1 MRIHIKGSILVSMA
15 ALGVFAVV
23 GISQSSTVSAKSRVR
38 VTSNVKLRGTVASR
52 NVTFTGKAA
61 LWTKASALKGAKK
74 VATTITLRDLAKST
88 RSSKNVRAYRVAR
101 TNRGKVYYKVVTFDG
116 KDRGWI
122 YGGKSRST
130 FAGGVKSY
138 LTFQQNSLTDDMSN
152 GTFQFANPGT
162 ANNNQTVTYKQPAWT
177 QYKVGRQVTDSRPY
191 ANVSYQ
197 IDQAGMRTREGDQWV
212 HISATNNGNSGA
224 DGWIL
229 YSGLKKTT
237 NINSP
242 IADNAIRI
250 KLVDSATG
258 SSLTSVD
265 FTKTGVSKGA
275 TVGSNVNGTWKLDS
289 NDSSSIQ
296 SQIASALSPLGYPG
310 FTLTQGQIAA
320 IAQGTFGSSV
330 TISVVKPTINK
341 AVRIVL
347 TDPSGNVINYVDY
360 TNANAA
366 NGQTVGTL
374 NGSTW
379 ELAATDTAAI
389 QTKLVDALK
398 GTGYELSANNTL
410 TTDQQALIAQT
421 TFGSQVTIK
430 TVASNPVKDNEVQ
443 LSFVGT
449 DGKAVGSLK
458 LTKGT
463 DDKTVLDTIKAVS
476 VTDPTSADTGT
487 VQKAYA
493 ALLTKAGIKGY
504 TTDGLSKDQLAANL
518 AAIKAA
524 AYGKDVKLVVA
535 KIPVK
540 ALVSNVLFFDKG
552 DTSDLTGGLQYFEDA
567 NGKRD
572 SFANFSKA
580 LAGDSN
586 INGYAGNVV
595 TVDSFNKAVPAQGL
609 KTIYYAAKNDGG
621 WPISRFPG
629 THLAAGDYGTNGSL
643 FNPDKITSGQTI
655 YVYKLTFTAKAD
667 NPDTSI
673 GNRLDTNN
681 PLFNKDGNATIKD
694 SGSQIVMKYDQA
706 VQNGKKIKLTDTNMK
721 AKSLAELFGK

>member
-1 MRIHIKGSILVSMA
+1 MKIYIKGSILVSMA
-15 ALGVFAVV
+15 ALGVFAAV

-38 VTSNVKLRGTVASR
+38 VTSNVKLKGTGASR

-61 LWTKASALKGAKK
+61 LWTKASALKGAKR

-122 YGGKSRST
+122 YGGKSRSS

-197 IDQAGMRTREGDQWV
+197 IDQTGMRTREGDQWV

-265 FTKTGVSKGA
+265 FTKTGVTKGA
-275 TVGSNVNGTWKLDS
+275 TIGANVNGTWKLDS

-360 TNANAA
+360 TTANAA
-366 NGQTVGTL
+366 NGQPVGVQD
-374 NGSTW
+374 GSTW
-379 ELAATDTAAI
+379 KLAATDTAAI
-389 QTKLVDALK
+389 QAKLVDALK
-398 GTGYELSANNTL
+398 GTGFALSANNTL
-410 TTDQQALIAQT
+410 TTDQQAQIAQT
-421 TFGSQVTIK
+421 TFGNQVSIK
-430 TVASNPVKDNEVQ
+430 TVAVNPIKDNEVQ
-443 LSFVGT
+443 LSFV
-449 DGKAVGSLK
+449 DQAGKAVGSTT

-463 DDKTVLDTIKAVS
+463 NDKTALDTIKTVS
-476 VTDPTSADTGT
+476 VADPTSPDAATLK
-487 VQKAYA
+487 KAYA
-493 ALLTKAGIKGY
+493 ALLAKAGIKGY

-524 AYGKDVKLVVA
+524 AYGQDVKLVVA
-535 KIPVK
+535 KLPAK
-540 ALVSNVLFFDKG
+540 ALVSSALFFDKS
-552 DTSDLTGGLQYFEDA
+552 DTKDVTQDLAYFENA

-572 SFANFSKA
+572 SDANFSKA
-580 LAGDSN
+580 LAGDAN
-586 INGYAGNVV
+586 INGYAGDVV
-595 TVDSFNKAVPAQGL
+595 TVANLNAAVKDQGL
-609 KTIYYAAKNDGG
+609 NTIYYAAKNDGFLWG
-621 WPISRFPG
+621 AG
-629 THLAAGDYGTNGSL
+629 THLAASDYSGTNGTL
-643 FNPDKITSGQTI
+643 FADGMSGKTI
-655 YVYKLTFTAKAD
+655 YVFKLTFTAKPD

-673 GNRLDTNN
+673 GNRLDSNK
-681 PLFNKDGNATIKD
+681 PLFDKQGNATIGD
-694 SGSQIVMKYDQA
+694 TGNQVVLKYDEVKA
-706 VQNGKKIKLTDTNMK
+706 GKQITLDSNNMK
-721 AKSLAELFGK
+721 AKTLAELFGE

>member
-1 MRIHIKGSILVSMA
+1 M
-15 ALGVFAVV
+15 
-23 GISQSSTVSAKSRVR
+23 
-38 VTSNVKLRGTVASR
+38 
-52 NVTFTGKAA
+52 TFTGKAA

-122 YGGKSRST
+122 YGGKSRSS

-162 ANNNQTVTYKQPAWT
+162 ANNNQTVTYEQPAWT

-258 SSLTSVD
+258 SSLTSGD
-265 FTKTGVSKGA
+265 FTKTGVTKGA

-360 TNANAA
+360 TTANAA
-366 NGQTVGTL
+366 NGQPVGVQD
-374 NGSTW
+374 GSTW
-379 ELAATDTAAI
+379 KLAATDTAAI
-389 QTKLVDALK
+389 QAKLVDALK
-398 GTGYELSANNTL
+398 GTGFALSANNTL
-410 TTDQQALIAQT
+410 TTDQQAQIAQT
-421 TFGSQVTIK
+421 TFGNQVSIK
-430 TVASNPVKDNEVQ
+430 TVAVDPIKDNEVQ
-443 LSFVGT
+443 LSFV
-449 DGKAVGSLK
+449 DQAGKAVGSTT

-463 DDKTVLDTIKAVS
+463 NDKTALDTIKTVS
-476 VTDPTSADTGT
+476 VADPTSPDAATLK
-487 VQKAYA
+487 KAYA
-493 ALLTKAGIKGY
+493 ALLAKAGIKGY

-524 AYGKDVKLVVA
+524 AYGQDVKLVVA
-535 KIPVK
+535 KLPAK
-540 ALVSNVLFFDKG
+540 ALVSSALFFDKS
-552 DTSDLTGGLQYFEDA
+552 DTKDVTQDLAYFENA

-572 SFANFSKA
+572 SDANFSKA
-580 LAGDSN
+580 LAGDAN
-586 INGYAGNVV
+586 INGYAGDVV
-595 TVDSFNKAVPAQGL
+595 TVANLNAAVKDQGL
-609 KTIYYAAKNDGG
+609 NTIYYAAKNDGFLWG
-621 WPISRFPG
+621 AG
-629 THLAAGDYGTNGSL
+629 THLAASDYSGTNGTL
-643 FNPDKITSGQTI
+643 FADGMSGKTI
-655 YVYKLTFTAKAD
+655 YVFKLTFTAKPD

-673 GNRLDTNN
+673 GNRLDSNK
-681 PLFNKDGNATIKD
+681 PLFDKQGNATIGD
-694 SGSQIVMKYDQA
+694 TGNQVVLKYDEVKA
-706 VQNGKKIKLTDTNMK
+706 GKQITLDSNNMK
-721 AKSLAELFGK
+721 AKTLAELFGE